1 MATYDNAYS
10 RFIAA
15 AKIVLPLAALA
26 LLSTLFLFSRNTD
39 PNRAI
44 PYAQVDVEKLA
55 REQRISAPHYTGVT
69 GDGTAISLAAEQAT
83 PRDGAPDEA
92 TATGLLARL
101 DFEGGTHADIIA
113 AEGRIDAGENLAT
126 LGGGVTI
133 DTSTGYHVE
142 TERLRTALDRTSVI
156 TETPVSAIA
165 PMGELTAGRME
176 LTDGDGEN
184 GGYVLVF
191 KDGVKLIYQPEN

>member
-1 MATYDNAYS
+1 MASYDNAYS

-44 PYAQVDVEKLA
+44 PYAQVDVERLA

-69 GDGTAISLAAEQAT
+69 RDGTAISVSARQAT

-101 DFEGGTHADIIA
+101 DFAGGTHADIAA
-113 AEGRIDAGENLAT
+113 AEGRIDTGESLAT
-126 LGGGVTI
+126 LAGGVTI
-133 DTSTGYHVE
+133 DTSDGYHVE
-142 TERLRTALDRTSVI
+142 TQRLRTALDRTSVV
-156 TETPVSAIA
+156 TEAPISADS
-165 PMGELTAGRME
+165 PMGELSAGRME
-176 LTDGDGEN
+176 LTDNGGEN

-191 KDGVKLIYQPEN
+191 KEGVKLIYQPGK